1 MPIVT
6 LQHGDDIAEFS
17 LFGGQ
22 LLRWRAQGPERL
34 FLSPRAVLDASA
46 AIRGGVPVIFP
57 QFNAR
62 GPYVRHGFART
73 QTWQLRERTN
83 ERLLL
88 ELTDSE
94 ATLALWPHRFALRL
108 EASLSAGALALALT
122 VESRDASPF
131 EFSCA
136 LHSYL
141 ACALGEA
148 RVRGLAGCGFE
159 EHGDW
164 HRAAGDDPLVPS
176 PPLDRIYRGP
186 APALRLHDGEATLA
200 VEAEGFRD
208 WVIWNPGRA
217 GAEALAD
224 LGGETSDR
232 FLCVEPGA
240 IVEPVRLAPGE
251 RWRGVLSLR
260 VLG

>member
-22 LLRWRAQGPERL
+22 LLRWRAQGRERL
-34 FLSPRAVLDASA
+34 FLSPRAALDGSA

-62 GPYVRHGFART
+62 GPSLRHGFART
-73 QTWQLRERTN
+73 QAWALRER
-83 ERLLL
+83 EDSRLAL
-88 ELTDSE
+88 ELSDSE
-94 ATLALWPHRFALRL
+94 ATRALWPHRFALRL
-108 EASLSAGALALALT
+108 EARLSPGALALTLE
-122 VESRDASPF
+122 VESRDARAF

-141 ACALGEA
+141 ACALGQT
-148 RVRGLAGCGFE
+148 RVHGLGDCGFE
-159 EHGDW
+159 EHGEW
-164 HRAAGDDPLVPS
+164 HSAAATETLAPS
-176 PPLDRIYRGP
+176 PPLDRIYGGP

-200 VEAEGFRD
+200 IEAEGFRD
-208 WVIWNPGRA
+208 WVIWNPGHA

-224 LGGETSDR
+224 LGGEASDR
-232 FLCVEPGA
+232 FLCIEPGA
-240 IVEPVRLAPGE
+240 IIEPIRLAPDE
-251 RWRGVLSLR
+251 RWRGVLRLR